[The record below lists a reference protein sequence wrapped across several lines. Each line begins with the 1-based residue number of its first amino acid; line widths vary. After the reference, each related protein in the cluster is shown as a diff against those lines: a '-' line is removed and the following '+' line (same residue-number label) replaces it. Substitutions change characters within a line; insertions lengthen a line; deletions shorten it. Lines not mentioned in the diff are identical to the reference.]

1 MIIHDSD
8 RLHEGITDGRA
19 YKAEATFSQ
28 VLTHAVGLIG
38 AGGHV
43 PGALGPFTA
52 FFWGKLPDVFFKAAE
67 LFLDRRERLRVL
79 NYGGDLHP
87 VADDSRIG
95 KERSNLLLVV
105 LHNDLGSEPVKRFAI
120 VFALPEDR
128 LPTQPGLC
136 AFETE
141 KFKQSSVIVQ

>member
-43 PGALGPFTA
+43 P
-52 FFWGKLPDVFFKAAE
+52 E
-67 LFLDRRERLRVL
+67 
-79 NYGGDLHP
+79 
-87 VADDSRIG
+87 
-95 KERSNLLLVV
+95 
-105 LHNDLGSEPVKRFAI
+105 GSARP
-120 VFALPEDR
+120 PEA
-128 LPTQPGLC
+128 GY
-136 AFETE
+136 A
-141 KFKQSSVIVQ
+141 